1 MNWKVALGVAAMLQE
16 RLGLDQEKNKMEDLA
31 QFVMDNADESLGL
44 DENLHNLA
52 ELHQKQTLNAH
63 RDLAA
68 DMK

>member
-16 RLGLDQEKNKMEDLA
+16 HLDWTQEKDKLEDLA

-52 ELHQKQTLNAH
+52 ELHQKQALKVA
-63 RDLAA
+63 
-68 DMK
+68 KISP